1 MWRHNLYLKIPLFQK
16 SLKKII
22 MLTLSD
28 LQPYLLKKSLK
39 TQLNKF
45 NKLSKLKIM
54 YQNVL

>member
-1 MWRHNLYLKIPLFQK
+1 
-16 SLKKII
+16 